1 MTQFVN
7 SKTIDK
13 KSNITKQY
21 LDEQLIYKRR
31 RFWESFIDKVDF
43 ENQF

>member
-31 RFWESFIDKVDF
+31 RFWESFINDIDSEYHF
-43 ENQF
+43 